1 MTTVSPPSDYRLL
14 VPRDWFRVDLTHE
27 RWRGQL
33 KTFVDR
39 EASGG
44 NAPAEI
50 RRSVWTTLRNTAEG
64 GVARGALEF
73 FLKAEPR
80 ESGHTGL
87 PASLMVSLLPT
98 PPGLAP
104 APEALAQTLA
114 ERRRGV
120 SEVTTIAL
128 RAGDTVRAAAE
139 TTLDFHVRMPGG
151 VGYLLL
157 AFSVPVS
164 GTAGPMGNLCT
175 AIAESLRWT

>member
-1 MTTVSPPSDYRLL
+1 M
-14 VPRDWFRVDLTHE
+14 DLTHE
-27 RWRGQL
+27 RWRRQL

-44 NAPAEI
+44 HAPAEI
-50 RRSVWTTLRNTAEG
+50 RRSIWTTLRNTAEG

-73 FLKAEPR
+73 FLKAESR
-80 ESGHTGL
+80 EPGYSGL

-104 APEALAQTLA
+104 AAGALAQTLA
-114 ERRRGV
+114 ERRETA
-120 SEVTTIAL
+120 SEITTIAL
-128 RAGDTVRAAAE
+128 HAGDTVRATTE
-139 TTLDFHVRMPGG
+139 KTLDFHVRMPGG
-151 VGYLLL
+151 AGYLLL
-157 AFSVPVS
+157 AFSVPLM